1 MGLAV
6 GDSVGLSV
14 GLAVGLGVGLSVEEA
29 VGLSVGLE
37 VEVATF
43 CAKTALPPS
52 DHKHLGVSEP
62 ASVAP
67 LCEGPPLQSLLL

>member
-1 MGLAV
+1 MMM
-6 GDSVGLSV
+6 
-14 GLAVGLGVGLSVEEA
+14 EEGA
-29 VGLSVGLE
+29 GKVKLPTEAEE

-52 DHKHLGVSEP
+52 DHKHLDVSEP

>member
-1 MGLAV
+1 MMMEEGAGKVKLPTEAEE
-6 GDSVGLSV
+6 VGLSV
-14 GLAVGLGVGLSVEEA
+14 GA
-29 VGLSVGLE
+29 SVGLE